1 MLAYGIRVD
10 PITGQPMSSSN
21 NSSLNVSTL
30 TPTVT
35 STESSTT
42 TQQNSSEASKIEDKP
57 EQAFLRGYY
66 TPNEVIRGQNSAYG
80 SQSEVPVGGLIFSV
94 SGEGNTATSIMSTG

>member
-21 NSSLNVSTL
+21 NSSLNVSTP
-30 TPTVT
+30 TPTVA
-35 STESSTT
+35 STESNTA
-42 TQQNSSEASKIEDKP
+42 QQNSSETPKKEDKP

-80 SQSEVPVGGLIFSV
+80 SQSQVPVGGLIFSV
-94 SGEGNTATSIMSTG
+94 SGEGDTATSIMSTG